1 MKNKYFFHH
10 LNSRFFEISGKDS
23 KSFIQNLI
31 TNDIEK
37 CNDGSIIYSCLLT
50 PQGKFLADFFIF
62 IINENYI
69 FETNDKFYS
78 NLIGRLKIY
87 KLRSDIEIKEINN
100 LNSYSLFNTDYEG
113 DYNVYLNDPRNINLG
128 KKLITNKKILIEN
141 EKLKEIN
148 ETKYHE
154 ILINH
159 TTPYS
164 PFDILENKSL
174 LLENNFDN
182 LNAIDWDKGCYVGQE
197 ITARMKYRGLLKK
210 KLYSLKIK
218 SGDVLEGDELIVD
231 NKKIGTIVSKANSN
245 IFAALNINFVNEI
258 KNKNQNLVIN
268 DSLSFDFLN

>member
-1 MKNKYFFHH
+1 MKDKYFFHH

-62 IINENYI
+62 NINEKYI

-78 NLIGRLKIY
+78 NLLGRLKIY

-100 LNSYSLFNTDYEG
+100 LNSYSFFNIDYEG

-128 KKLITNKKILIEN
+128 KKLITNKKILIEK
-141 EKLKEIN
+141 ERLKEIN
-148 ETKYHE
+148 ETEYHE

-210 KLYSLKIK
+210 KLYALKIK

-245 IFAALNINFVNEI
+245 IFAALNINCLLYTSPSPRD
-258 KNKNQNLVIN
+258 QRG
-268 DSLSFDFLN
+268 SRMPSSA

>member
-1 MKNKYFFHH
+1 MKDKYFFHH

-37 CNDGSIIYSCLLT
+37 CNDGEIIYSCILT

-62 IINENYI
+62 TLNKNYI
-69 FETNDKFYS
+69 FETNDKFFK
-78 NLIGRLKIY
+78 NLLGRLKIY
-87 KLRSDIEIKEINN
+87 KLRSDIEIKEINT
-100 LNSYSLFNTDYEG
+100 LYSYSLFNIDYKGE
-113 DYNVYLNDPRNINLG
+113 YNIFLNDPRNINLG
-128 KKLITNKKILIEN
+128 KKLITNKEILIEKDSF
-141 EKLKEIN
+141 EEIN

-154 ILINH
+154 ILIEN

-164 PFDILENKSL
+164 PIDILENKSL

-210 KLYSLKIK
+210 KLYALKIK

>member
-1 MKNKYFFHH
+1 MKDKYFFHH

-37 CNDGSIIYSCLLT
+37 CNDGKIIYSCILT

-62 IINENYI
+62 TIKNNYI
-69 FETNDKFYS
+69 FETNDKFFK
-78 NLIGRLKIY
+78 NLLGRLKIY

-100 LNSYSLFNTDYEG
+100 LYSYSLFNIDYKGE
-113 DYNVYLNDPRNINLG
+113 YNIFLNDPRNINLG
-128 KKLITNKKILIEN
+128 KKLITNKKILIEKDSF
-141 EKLKEIN
+141 EEIN

-154 ILINH
+154 ILIEN

-164 PFDILENKSL
+164 PIDILENKSL

-210 KLYSLKIK
+210 KLYSLELKN
-218 SGDVLEGDELIVD
+218 GDVIAGDELIVD
-231 NKKIGTIVSKANSN
+231 NKKIGTIISKANSN
-245 IFAALNINFVNEI
+245 IFAVLNINFVNEL
-258 KNKNQNLVIN
+258 KNNNRSLVIS
-268 DSLSFDFLN
+268 DSLSFEFLN

>member
-1 MKNKYFFHH
+1 MKDKYFFHH

-37 CNDGSIIYSCLLT
+37 CKDRSIIYSCLLT

-62 IINENYI
+62 NIKENYI
-69 FETNDKFYS
+69 FETNNKFYS
-78 NLIGRLKIY
+78 NLLGRLNIY
-87 KLRSDIEIKEINN
+87 KLRSNIEIKEINY
-100 LNSYSLFNTDYEG
+100 LYSYSLFNIEYEG
-113 DYNVYLNDPRNINLG
+113 DYKIYLNDPRNINLG
-128 KKLITNKKILIEN
+128 KKLITDKKILIKK

-148 ETKYHE
+148 ETQYHE

-182 LNAIDWDKGCYVGQE
+182 LNAIDWNKGCYVGQE

-210 KLYSLKIK
+210 KLYALKIK
-218 SGDVLEGDELIVD
+218 SGNVLEGEELIVD

>member
-1 MKNKYFFHH
+1 MKDKYFFHH

-62 IINENYI
+62 SIKNNYI
-69 FETNDKFYS
+69 FETNDKFFK
-78 NLIGRLKIY
+78 NLLGRLKIY

-100 LNSYSLFNTDYEG
+100 LNSYSLFNIDYEG

-128 KKLITNKKILIEN
+128 KKLITNKKILIEK
-141 EKLKEIN
+141 ERLKEIN
-148 ETKYHE
+148 ETEYHE
-154 ILINH
+154 ILITH

-182 LNAIDWDKGCYVGQE
+182 LNAIDWEKGCYVGQE

-210 KLYSLKIK
+210 KLYALKIK

-245 IFAALNINFVNEI
+245 IFASLNINFVNEI